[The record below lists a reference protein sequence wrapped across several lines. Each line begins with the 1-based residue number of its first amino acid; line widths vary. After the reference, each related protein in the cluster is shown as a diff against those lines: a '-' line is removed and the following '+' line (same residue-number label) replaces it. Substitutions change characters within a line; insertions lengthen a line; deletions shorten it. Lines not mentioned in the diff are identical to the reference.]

1 MSSEVHNR
9 NRAKEGGGGVL
20 IARNPMGRPSV
31 YWPPGQPCNWPLE
44 GRGVGDLRIV
54 FTAPSDVYRPLFCC
68 DCPAH
73 GFFFPRPCDN
83 VAPHVRQ
90 LYDSGDW
97 TQSVTPDR
105 ADGRWASSAF
115 TCSLTCYVW
124 LRIQFKWT
132 EMNLI
137 NFKFW
142 FKWIKYFLK
151 KFWND
156 WTCFKLFKNDLINF
170 NQVNYSNN

>member
-9 NRAKEGGGGVL
+9 NRAKEGGGGGVL

-44 GRGVGDLRIV
+44 GRGSAICASFLQRRLMFIGRFSVVI
-54 FTAPSDVYRPLFCC
+54 ARP
-68 DCPAH
+68 

-115 TCSLTCYVW
+115 TCSLTCYIW
-124 LRIQFKWT
+124 LQIQFKWT

-142 FKWIKYFLK
+142 FKRIKYFFENPKMIERVLNYLK
-151 KFWND
+151 M
-156 WTCFKLFKNDLINF
+156 I
-170 NQVNYSNN
+170 